1 MANFNLKL
9 GRHICWYAL
18 LEMLYRLT
26 DGGLHQTEEKHCDL
40 HGGIVC
46 ACVWNWMD
54 AATMFSDMTLLFENV
69 NLTKNLSKI
78 IMRIKHS
85 ALYNENK
92 LHTWYS
98 FLFFQLK
105 ISFYIWNEMFRVNE
119 RYKVVHFDYINCCII
134 GNILLLKNTSCIK
147 QT

>member
-18 LEMLYRLT
+18 LETLYRLT
-26 DGGLHQTEEKHCDL
+26 DGGLHQTKENIVICMRAL
-40 HGGIVC
+40 CVLVFGIE
-46 ACVWNWMD
+46 WMLLP
-54 AATMFSDMTLLFENV
+54 MFSDLTLLFENV
-69 NLTKNLSKI
+69 NLTKKFVKN
-78 IMRIKHS
+78 IMRIKYS

-119 RYKVVHFDYINCCII
+119 MVHFDYINCCII
-134 GNILLLKNTSCIK
+134 GNILLLKNASCIK